1 MGRKGGEELR
11 QSTKSTHMGISEWVF
26 YMRQVPESAGR
37 CYPWSAGQICHHHET
52 QSVRT
57 SSYSHSPNPITYD
70 SETPCTCEGRHWST
84 FILGVSSS
92 SPLQEEFSGDSHL
105 EEHLAK
111 ALRGWCTQNHATVSV
126 SKPAWPLPWRVVL
139 GGGEGSFLFPAF
151 WFLPE
156 VWLQRHRA
164 HPWSSTVPSVL
175 ACPSAGRKLQTTDG
189 FSLENLFSS
198 RLTPPNPRDPSISW
212 SN

>member
-26 YMRQVPESAGR
+26 CMRQVPESAGR

-92 SPLQEEFSGDSHL
+92 SPHSRRSFQGTHTWRNTWQRLSEVDAHKTMPLSLFPSQRGPC
-105 EEHLAK
+105 
-111 ALRGWCTQNHATVSV
+111 RGGWCWGEARAASCFQLFDSCLRSGCRGIGPIPDHPLYLQCWPAPLQDAN
-126 SKPAWPLPWRVVL
+126 SKPLMVSLWKI
-139 GGGEGSFLFPAF
+139 SFP
-151 WFLPE
+151 
-156 VWLQRHRA
+156 Q
-164 HPWSSTVPSVL
+164 
-175 ACPSAGRKLQTTDG
+175 G
-189 FSLENLFSS
+189 
-198 RLTPPNPRDPSISW
+198 
-212 SN
+212 